1 MEPYL
6 CSPTRHQGVDRVN
19 FTSLSYFKKTHTR
32 MMMTEVVVVV
42 APSSLSLL
50 LPLNKRMG
58 RPQSESACFGENK
71 NLLLLPGIKSRFL
84 GCAASSLVTILTELS
99 QRQRNVLSPSAG

>member
-6 CSPTRHQGVDRVN
+6 YSPIGHQGVDRVN
-19 FTSLSYFKKTHTR
+19 FTLLPYFKKIHTR
-32 MMMTEVVVVV
+32 MMMMIIEVVV
-42 APSSLSLL
+42 ALLLPLL
-50 LPLNKRMG
+50 LPLNKRRG

-71 NLLLLPGIKSRFL
+71 NLLLLPGIESRFL

-99 QRQRNVLSPSAG
+99 QRQRNVLCTSAG